1 MVAYWPAD
9 RSSMV
14 LDTSVG
20 DMLREAAA
28 AAPGAAA
35 LVAGTARQGDR
46 RRWTYT
52 ELLEQSERAA
62 RALLGRFEPGERV
75 AVWAN
80 NIPEWVMLEFA
91 AALAGITIV
100 TVNPALRAQELTHVL
115 GQSKANGIFL
125 IPEYR
130 GIRMDLLLDEVRGG
144 LPTLREVMSFA
155 TRLTT
160 CAKEIR
166 RPRIVARP
174 PRTFGF

>member
-9 RSSMV
+9 RSSTV
-14 LDTSVG
+14 LDISVG

-35 LVAGTARQGDR
+35 LVAGTARHGDR

-52 ELLEQSERAA
+52 ELLEQSEQAA

-130 GIRMDLLLDEVRGG
+130 GIRMDLLLERGPRRAARAARGRVVRRLGG
-144 LPTLREVMSFA
+144 LHGE
-155 TRLTT
+155 RL
-160 CAKEIR
+160 
-166 RPRIVARP
+166 ARADP
-174 PRTFGF
+174 AHGHSA

>member
-1 MVAYWPAD
+1 MLMLAYWPAD
-9 RSSMV
+9 RSSPV
-14 LDTSVG
+14 LDITVG

-28 AAPGAAA
+28 AAPGATA
-35 LVAGTARQGDR
+35 LVAGNPGPSDR

-52 ELLEQSERAA
+52 ELLEQSEQAA

-115 GQSKANGIFL
+115 GQSQG
-125 IPEYR
+125 ER
-130 GIRMDLLLDEVRGG
+130 R
-144 LPTLREVMSFA
+144 LPDPRVPRYADWTCCLTRSA
-155 TRLTT
+155 TGCPR
-160 CAKEIR
+160 CAR
-166 RPRIVARP
+166 SCRSPTGPTSR
-174 PRTFGF
+174 

>member
-1 MVAYWPAD
+1 MPMVAYWPAD
-9 RSSMV
+9 RSSTV
-14 LDTSVG
+14 LDISVG

-52 ELLEQSERAA
+52 ELLEQSEQAA

-91 AALAGITIV
+91 AALAGLTIV

-144 LPTLREVMSFA
+144 LPALREVVSFA
-155 TRLTT
+155 DWADFT
-160 CAKEIR
+160 ASGS
-166 RPRIVARP
+166 PGADPAR
-174 PRTFGF
+174 GHSA

>member
-1 MVAYWPAD
+1 MTGTPRDERHCGRRLLRPRGPCTIWAGRSGKTAGQGMPMVAYWPAD
-9 RSSMV
+9 RSSTV
-14 LDTSVG
+14 LDISVG

-52 ELLEQSERAA
+52 ELLEQSEQAA

-91 AALAGITIV
+91 AALAG
-100 TVNPALRAQELTHVL
+100 
-115 GQSKANGIFL
+115 
-125 IPEYR
+125 
-130 GIRMDLLLDEVRGG
+130 
-144 LPTLREVMSFA
+144 
-155 TRLTT
+155 
-160 CAKEIR
+160 
-166 RPRIVARP
+166 
-174 PRTFGF
+174 